1 MIIAVDFDG
10 TIVEHKFPEI
20 GRPIPGAFEAL
31 RKLKLMGH
39 KLILWTCRS
48 DNDPAFDFRPLLT
61 EAVVFC
67 KNNGIEFDAINSNV
81 SDRAGL
87 PSPKIYA
94 DLYIDDRAFPLSDA
108 ENIWL
113 LIELA
118 INNEKSLLYQKI

>member
-10 TIVEHKFPEI
+10 TIVENKFPEI
-20 GRPIPGAFEAL
+20 GRPIPGAFGAL

-48 DNDPAFDFRPLLT
+48 DNDPTFDFRPILT
-61 EAVVFC
+61 EAVEFC
-67 KNNGIEFDAINSNV
+67 KKNGIEFDAVNSNV
-81 SDRAGL
+81 SDWVGL

-108 ENIWL
+108 ENIWQ

-118 INNEKSLLYQKI
+118 INNEKSLLYQKN

>member
-10 TIVEHKFPEI
+10 TIVENKFPEI
-20 GRPIPGAFEAL
+20 GRPIPGAFGAL
-31 RKLKLMGH
+31 RKLKLMCH
-39 KLILWTCRS
+39 KLILWSCRS
-48 DNDPAFDFRPLLT
+48 NNDPSFNHRPLLS
-61 EAVVFC
+61 EAIDFC
-67 KNNGIEFDAINSNV
+67 LKHGVIFDAVNTNV
-81 SDRAGL
+81 SEYAGL

-108 ENIWL
+108 ENIWQ